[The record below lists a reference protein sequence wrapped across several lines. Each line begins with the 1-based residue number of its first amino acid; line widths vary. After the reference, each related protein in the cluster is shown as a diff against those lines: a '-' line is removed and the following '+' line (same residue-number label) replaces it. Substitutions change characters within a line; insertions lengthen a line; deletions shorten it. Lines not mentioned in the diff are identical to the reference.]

1 MDMLLF
7 DFAQAAAVQGWTAI
21 DDRVMG
27 GLSRSALSHDTAGH
41 ARFQGEVRL
50 DHGGGFASVRSPT
63 GGFGLHGAGACVIEV
78 RGDGR
83 HYKLSL
89 FTDDG
94 FDSPNH
100 QAGFAPAGTAWQAI
114 RLPLPSFRATYR
126 GRLLP
131 GAPPLDPA
139 HIRQVGLMIAGG
151 QAGPFVLEIRS
162 IRLVPG

>member
-1 MDMLLF
+1 MDKKLF

-27 GLSRSALSHDTAGH
+27 GLSRSALRHDAAGH
-41 ARFQGEVRL
+41 ARFEGEVRL

-63 GGFGLHGAGACVIEV
+63 GGFGLHGAGVCVIEV
-78 RGDGR
+78 RGDGHR
-83 HYKLSL
+83 YKLSL

-100 QAGFAPAGTAWQAI
+100 QAAFAPAGGAWQAI
-114 RLPLPSFRATYR
+114 RLPLQAFRASFR
-126 GRLLP
+126 GRELP

-139 HIRQVGLMIAGG
+139 RIRQVGLLTADR

-162 IRLVPG
+162 IRLGPS

>member
-1 MDMLLF
+1 MLLF

-27 GLSRSALSHDTAGH
+27 GLSRSALRHDAAGH
-41 ARFQGEVRL
+41 ARFEGEVRL

-78 RGDGR
+78 RGHGR
-83 HYKLSL
+83 SYKLRL

-100 QAGFAPAGTAWQAI
+100 QAGFAPTGSAWQAI
-114 RLPLPSFRATYR
+114 RLPLQAFRASSR
-126 GRLLP
+126 GRELP
-131 GAPPLDPA
+131 GTPPLDPA
-139 HIRQVGLMIAGG
+139 RIRQVGLMTADR

-162 IRLVPG
+162 IRLGPG